1 VFHTL
6 KKSLSRTAH
15 LRILNSTCKKILKT
29 NTSDFAVG
37 ACFYQIENG
46 QQRLIAYQSR
56 KLSESEKR
64 YEIHDKELLV
74 IVKAL
79 QD

>member
-6 KKSLSRTAH
+6 KKSLNRTAH
-15 LRILNSTCKKILKT
+15 LRILNSTCEKVLKT
-29 NTSDFAVG
+29 DASDFAVG
-37 ACFYQIENG
+37 TCLYQIKDE

-64 YEIHDKELLV
+64 YEVHDKELLA